1 MYIQVVD
8 KCVITGMASPD
19 NVAMIGELD
28 QLIIGEDTS
37 SHQNDLVWIYDFAS
51 GAMTRIASTPYGS
64 ETTSPYWHTLGDYS
78 YMTYVVQHP
87 YGESD
92 AGMAA
97 SAPAMVS
104 TEFSC
109 LGSVTTAWIRCVLSM
124 NGQPYRFL
132 LPAESCVPLTNN
144 MYSNMLSLTQP
155 KTNAESA
162 APPPTAGYVGY
173 IGPFPRVKKA
183 VAAIVTDKAAAA
195 QRPIPSSIFY
205 GVQYFSL
212 VHIDFDPHMLL
223 ITQHVR
229 RCETCETTCETT

>member
-1 MYIQVVD
+1 MQAVD

-28 QLIIGEDTS
+28 QLIIGEDTEG
-37 SHQNDLVWIYDFAS
+37 HVNDLVWIYDFAS

-78 YMTYVVQHP
+78 YMTYIVQHP

-92 AGMAA
+92 ADLAA
-97 SAPAMVS
+97 FAPAMVS

-109 LGSVTTAWIRCVLSM
+109 VGSVTTAWIRCVLSM
-124 NGQPYRFL
+124 YGQPYEYL
-132 LPAESCVPLTNN
+132 LRAESCVPLTNN
-144 MYSNMLSLTQP
+144 MYSNTLSLTQP

-173 IGPFPRVKKA
+173 IGPFPRVNKA
-183 VAAIVTDKAAAA
+183 VEAIVTDKAAAA

-205 GVQYFSL
+205 GVQHVSL
-212 VHIDFDPHMLL
+212 VLN
-223 ITQHVR
+223 
-229 RCETCETTCETT
+229 